1 MTNQITSN
9 IRNIFRTHIPEK
21 GIMVIDLKMYTEL
34 IGLFEDIYKFLES
47 KGVEDKYKVLI
58 PTSKLSMK
66 DRITKQPYTMVIKK
80 GERFRF
86 LGVTIQEAKLIANI

>member
-1 MTNQITSN
+1 MKQIVSPM
-9 IRNIFRTHIPEK
+9 IRNIFRTYIPEK

-34 IGLFEDIYKFLES
+34 VGLFEDIYKFLES

-58 PTSKLSMK
+58 PTGKLSMK
-66 DRITKQPYTMVIKK
+66 DRITKQPYTMVVKK

-86 LGVTIQEAKLIANI
+86 LGVTIQEAKLIANL